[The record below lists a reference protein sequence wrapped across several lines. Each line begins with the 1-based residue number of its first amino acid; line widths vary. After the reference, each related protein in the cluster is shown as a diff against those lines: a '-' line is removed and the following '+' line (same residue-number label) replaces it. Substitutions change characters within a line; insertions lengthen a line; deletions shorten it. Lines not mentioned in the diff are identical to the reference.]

1 MHIVSLPLCKGRWQP
16 QADGGVVKVRFLLIT
31 IPQSLRDS
39 SLYTREPLVCA
50 NILRRR
56 SLSRSFAPS
65 PHVVI
70 LERSEESRGATPL
83 EDDSE
88 RERLYEHCAKPFY
101 MC

>member
-1 MHIVSLPLCKGRWQP
+1 MALG
-16 QADGGVVKVRFLLIT
+16 
-31 IPQSLRDS
+31 
-39 SLYTREPLVCA
+39 
-50 NILRRR
+50 R

-88 RERLYEHCAKPFY
+88 RERLYEHGA
-101 MC
+101 